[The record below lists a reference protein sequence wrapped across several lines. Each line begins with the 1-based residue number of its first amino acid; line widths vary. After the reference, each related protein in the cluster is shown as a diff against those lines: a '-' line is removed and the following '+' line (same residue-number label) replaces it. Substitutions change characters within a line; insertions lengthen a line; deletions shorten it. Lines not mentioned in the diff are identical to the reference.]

1 MEKPVIKASE
11 CYDASKSAKSEA
23 AYFCP
28 FTLQSGEF
36 AWMDETKFNLSKF
49 IAFIIVLIFLLL
61 VIGDLEGS
69 GITDYEEESI
79 IQGKIAQAYCKE
91 VSALSQ
97 DLYPGRACQEGF

>member
-1 MEKPVIKASE
+1 
-11 CYDASKSAKSEA
+11 
-23 AYFCP
+23 
-28 FTLQSGEF
+28 
-36 AWMDETKFNLSKF
+36 MDETKFNLSKF